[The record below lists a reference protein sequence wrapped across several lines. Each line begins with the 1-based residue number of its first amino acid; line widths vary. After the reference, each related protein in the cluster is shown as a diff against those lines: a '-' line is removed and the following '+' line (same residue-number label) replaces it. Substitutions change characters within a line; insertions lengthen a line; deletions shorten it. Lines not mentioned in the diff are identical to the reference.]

1 MRISSG
7 FLDAKRKEEDRID
20 KKRRENREAFE
31 AYRKMRI
38 ENGDEVSVA
47 DFQQMR
53 QSLSGGDA
61 FLLQDLGPGSM
72 LSEMAK
78 RTNQQSLN
86 TRVAEDAK
94 FAENRKKTQ
103 DLFNTFVMDNLNL
116 DPTDMIGNKQ
126 KFMALFP
133 EAKELGEEIWARN
146 SGKFAEAILDG
157 RQKGA
162 QEFHDLFLQNVH
174 TMEEAEAIMNANGV
188 KPWKKN
194 AITSIMKQKQSKFV
208 SDTTTEALKLVDNFS
223 TVTSNLRHFSDAQI
237 EVEVDGILARAKV
250 NKTLMGDEQY
260 KKLKASVKAQLEAKI
275 SHSKTEYTTQME
287 KEFNALVRGQGG
299 EQFFKHGKDGR
310 GFNSKETL
318 DLYNDL
324 RREKG
329 LPEVEATD
337 SQYLSHMASIGIRYN
352 SSYKANYEE
361 AEKKATTKV
370 DAIVKQYKQELLGRG
385 SMFQDGTSAQL
396 AFRSMINS
404 GMVLRPTVD
413 AITLTQNIIKY
424 FPNSKTKGSYS
435 AEEENS
441 IRAVLS
447 NYMMPESEFREAVM
461 SDQMSKSGLG
471 FKPQT
476 DFMTQID
483 EDKKDYIKT
492 MEDYIKDQL
501 IKFTVNVDID
511 DPRFDAFIN
520 NLDAEFDN
528 YIDATVNVYMK
539 SLGAF
544 DVFPDSGSTIEKEV
558 ANLKAEMV
566 KTKEDIMTE
575 VRSGERRG
583 SMLPKGSYVLPRGN
597 LWRQGYKLMTVD
609 LKKKIASDNAPTGYT
624 EVAVTDKN
632 GSPVL
637 EGDLIRVG
645 ADGTIEKYDPGSAGN
660 APVLTQIATD
670 PKKVGTDLMQSPN
683 MRSFGGYTSG
693 IVGGSDKDTAENHIA
708 DILYQMYSDMKSNGN
723 LPNNS
728 NGQQIDNPADFAI
741 LVLGGQPN
749 VGPSGTAGGIR
760 PNSRATSIILMMRRN
775 IDGRF
780 NP

>member
-299 EQFFKHGKDGR
+299 EQFFKFGKHC
-310 GFNSKETL
+310 L
-318 DLYNDL
+318 
-324 RREKG
+324 
-329 LPEVEATD
+329 
-337 SQYLSHMASIGIRYN
+337 
-352 SSYKANYEE
+352 
-361 AEKKATTKV
+361 
-370 DAIVKQYKQELLGRG
+370 
-385 SMFQDGTSAQL
+385 
-396 AFRSMINS
+396 
-404 GMVLRPTVD
+404 
-413 AITLTQNIIKY
+413 
-424 FPNSKTKGSYS
+424 
-435 AEEENS
+435 
-441 IRAVLS
+441 
-447 NYMMPESEFREAVM
+447 
-461 SDQMSKSGLG
+461 
-471 FKPQT
+471 
-476 DFMTQID
+476 
-483 EDKKDYIKT
+483 
-492 MEDYIKDQL
+492 
-501 IKFTVNVDID
+501 KF
-511 DPRFDAFIN
+511 
-520 NLDAEFDN
+520 
-528 YIDATVNVYMK
+528 
-539 SLGAF
+539 
-544 DVFPDSGSTIEKEV
+544 
-558 ANLKAEMV
+558 
-566 KTKEDIMTE
+566 
-575 VRSGERRG
+575 
-583 SMLPKGSYVLPRGN
+583 
-597 LWRQGYKLMTVD
+597 
-609 LKKKIASDNAPTGYT
+609 
-624 EVAVTDKN
+624 
-632 GSPVL
+632 
-637 EGDLIRVG
+637 
-645 ADGTIEKYDPGSAGN
+645 
-660 APVLTQIATD
+660 
-670 PKKVGTDLMQSPN
+670 
-683 MRSFGGYTSG
+683 
-693 IVGGSDKDTAENHIA
+693 
-708 DILYQMYSDMKSNGN
+708 
-723 LPNNS
+723 
-728 NGQQIDNPADFAI
+728 
-741 LVLGGQPN
+741 
-749 VGPSGTAGGIR
+749 
-760 PNSRATSIILMMRRN
+760 
-775 IDGRF
+775 
-780 NP
+780 